1 MINKKHLECDDVRQS
16 NYLLNKSNKRLLKA
30 SVFLFAGSIK
40 ANVHCLIKL
49 AGEEK
54 INSLKIQLTASGIN
68 TTNSEHLWKK
78 DTGNLYR

>member
-1 MINKKHLECDDVRQS
+1 MQCDDVRQS
-16 NYLLNKSNKRLLKA
+16 NYKLNKSNKRLLRA
-30 SVFLFAGSIK
+30 SVFLLAGNIK
-40 ANVHCLIKL
+40 ANVYRLIKL
-49 AGEEK
+49 EREEK